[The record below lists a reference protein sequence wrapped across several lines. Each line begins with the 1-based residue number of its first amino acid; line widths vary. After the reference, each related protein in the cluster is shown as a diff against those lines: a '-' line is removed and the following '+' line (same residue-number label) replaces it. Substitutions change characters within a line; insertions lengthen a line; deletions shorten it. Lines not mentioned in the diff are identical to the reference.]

1 MDMIHTS
8 FGPQILF
15 GSDLIKLPT
24 FSASL
29 QTAFANLL
37 LLSGSVSPSEK
48 TKKDVVV
55 KKRKEI
61 YVCHSLFLNEGFRAH

>member
-8 FGPQILF
+8 FGPQILS

-24 FSASL
+24 FS
-29 QTAFANLL
+29 TAFANLL

-48 TKKDVVV
+48 NKEGCGGKK
-55 KKRKEI
+55 KKRNL
-61 YVCHSLFLNEGFRAH
+61 CLP

>member
-48 TKKDVVV
+48 NKEGCGGKK
-55 KKRKEI
+55 KKRNL
-61 YVCHSLFLNEGFRAH
+61 CLPQSLFE